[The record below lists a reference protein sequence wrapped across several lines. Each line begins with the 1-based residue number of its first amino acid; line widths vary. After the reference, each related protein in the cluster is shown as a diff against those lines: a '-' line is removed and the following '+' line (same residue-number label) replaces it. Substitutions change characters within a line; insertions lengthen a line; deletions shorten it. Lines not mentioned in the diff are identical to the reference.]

1 MREMLRTELASLLPA
16 WLICL
21 LLPLPALFFWQAEE
35 GRSLA
40 LGCFFVGCT
49 TVVAY
54 SFRRELPTQGSAPTL
69 DEPADMRPAWRV
81 KMLALA
87 VALLAVFFAFSA
99 LLMFLNDSHDYA
111 AQLVALTTLVP
122 SVCAVPYL

>member
-1 MREMLRTELASLLPA
+1 MREMLRTELTGLHPA

-54 SFRRELPTQGSAPTL
+54 SFRRELPTQGTTSTQ
-69 DEPADMRPAWRV
+69 DEPSLPRPPWPV
-81 KMLALA
+81 KMLVLAAALFA
-87 VALLAVFFAFSA
+87 EFLAFAA
-99 LLMFLNDSHDYA
+99 LLMSLND
-111 AQLVALTTLVP
+111 
-122 SVCAVPYL
+122 

>member
-21 LLPLPALFFWQAEE
+21 LLPLPALFFWQADE

-40 LGCFFVGCT
+40 LGCFFLGCT
-49 TVVAY
+49 SVVAY

-69 DEPADMRPAWRV
+69 DAPADPRPAWRV

-87 VALLAVFFAFSA
+87 VALLAAFVAFSA
-99 LLMFLNDSHDYA
+99 LMLSLNNSHDYA
-111 AQLVALTTLVP
+111 ALLV
-122 SVCAVPYL
+122 